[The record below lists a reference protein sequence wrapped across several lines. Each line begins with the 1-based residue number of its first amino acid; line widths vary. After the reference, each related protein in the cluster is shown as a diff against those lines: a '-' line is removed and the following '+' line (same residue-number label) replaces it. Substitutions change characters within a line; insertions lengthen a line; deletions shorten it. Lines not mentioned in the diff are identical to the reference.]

1 MRGSIIAAT
10 VCAVL
15 VAGSA
20 LSTAVAQSQNEVRV
34 ATATP
39 AVGQAAPKFKFILFW
54 KENNKPTQTM
64 AEALKKAVEQRAQRA
79 EWTSVNI
86 TDITKRVMVERY
98 HVERA
103 PMPIV
108 ICVAPNG
115 AVTAGIT
122 RQQITDEVVENA
134 LVTPAMAEATKAL
147 QEKRI
152 VVIQV
157 KRDAQQVTPIGVVD
171 FMADPMFSARTTALS
186 VSLGDE
192 AESRFVREMEV
203 KPEEVADSVIV
214 VLAPPGVLV
223 GKYPAGVT
231 KDQIGA
237 ALHAAGKCCND
248 PNCIHNKKGQ

>member
-1 MRGSIIAAT
+1 MRVSIYAAT
-10 VCAVL
+10 LCAVVTL
-15 VAGSA
+15 GVVSDRAA
-20 LSTAVAQSQNEVRV
+20 AQSQTEVRV

-39 AVGQAAPKFKFILFW
+39 AVSAAAPKFKFILFY
-54 KENNKPTQTM
+54 KENNKATQTM
-64 AEALKKAVEQRAQRA
+64 ADALKKAVEQRAQRA
-79 EWTSVNI
+79 EWTSANI
-86 TDITKRVMVERY
+86 TDITKRVLVERY

-103 PMPIV
+103 PMPLV

-122 RQQITDEVVENA
+122 RQAITDELVENA

-147 QEKRI
+147 QDKKI

-157 KRDAQQVTPIGVVD
+157 KRDAQQAMPAGAAD
-171 FMADPMFSARTTALS
+171 FMADPLFSARTTAVS
-186 VSLGDE
+186 VQIGDE
-192 AESRFVREMEV
+192 TESRFIREMEI
-203 KPEEVADSVIV
+203 KPEEVADSMIV

-231 KDQIGA
+231 KDQIGD

-248 PNCIHNKKGQ
+248 PNCKHNKKAQ